1 MDCQGGLFVGTDKTI
16 DDCAQ
21 YCKSISNKFSF
32 NQQGSCYCETST
44 RDEGRCEVEERA
56 DNNLYEINYAG
67 T

>member
-1 MDCQGGLFVGTDKTI
+1 MKCKGGLLVGADKTF
-16 DDCAQ
+16 DFCAQ

-56 DNNLYEINYAG
+56 DYNLYEINYAG